1 MSKANQSGRDAE
13 EYRVISARVP
23 STLADRV
30 EELTEES
37 LSEEI
42 RSGLRN
48 RIETME
54 ESRLRRPSM
63 PGGRSI
69 TRSGPESRS

>member
-23 STLADRV
+23 SSLADRV

-54 ESRLRRPSM
+54 ESR
-63 PGGRSI
+63 
-69 TRSGPESRS
+69 